1 MPLVELRNIHR
12 SYDLGRVTA
21 VNGVSFSIEAGELV
35 SLVGPSGSGKST
47 IVNII
52 CGLDQPDSGTV
63 LFEGRPVLDARER
76 AELRA
81 RRIGIVFQSFCLI
94 PTLTAA
100 ENVETAMMG
109 RIKGAR
115 NRRGR
120 AIELLSSLGLQDR
133 TEHRPMELS
142 GGERQ
147 RVAIARAVANAPDL
161 VVADEITGNLD
172 RATGEAVIDVLLTMS
187 KERGTALLFVT
198 HDPKVSA
205 VCPRQIELVDGRIV
219 GDKRPRA
226 VSKAVSPVPYQVI
239 TTKGV
244 AT

>member
-1 MPLVELRNIHR
+1 MPLVELQNIHR
-12 SYDLGRVTA
+12 SYDLGRVSA
-21 VNGVSFSIEAGELV
+21 VNGVSFSMDAGELV

-52 CGLDQPDSGTV
+52 CGLDQADAGTV
-63 LFEGRPVLDARER
+63 LFDGQSMFDARER
-76 AELRA
+76 TELRA
-81 RRIGIVFQSFCLI
+81 NRIGIVFQSFCLI

-115 NRRGR
+115 NRRSR

-147 RVAIARAVANAPDL
+147 RVAIARALANAPDL

-172 RATGEAVIDVLLTMS
+172 QATGAAVIDVLLTMS
-187 KERGTALLFVT
+187 KKVGTALLFVT

-219 GDKRPRA
+219 SDKRSRPA
-226 VSKAVSPVPYQVI
+226 SKPVSSVPYQVV
-239 TTKGV
+239 TNNG
-244 AT
+244 AAS